1 MNEELKIIIRAE
13 LEQFKKAMK
22 DAVAGIKGVA
32 NESRKAS
39 KEIDGFTAEVNQ
51 QGKALSDLKQKYIDL
66 AKAHGTESKEA
77 KDAAEAI
84 RKLSAEY
91 KTNKALA
98 GDLANKANSFDVSL
112 GSDNANKNVEKTNE
126 SMDELKETMSGILGL
141 NIFEFL
147 GKSVDKY
154 NEKIKSNLKLSKEYF
169 KDAKKSFSN
178 LGYNIKQMFG
188 SFSKKFWSSEYGQD
202 NVSGQM
208 MIEGF
213 AESSKLAITDVQDA
227 AIQASRGIG
236 AAFKAIGAGIMA
248 SAAVIIADLLVI
260 IGLAKNALSMAKQIK
275 AMSNEASRAGM
286 TTATFQEWGY
296 VLKQVGIEEDKLT
309 DFTKKLAERQNEL
322 RSGSEEVAKAF
333 EEIGLSQEEVLGS
346 SQEELFRKS
355 VAGLQNIENEAERT
369 SVAFRIFSDDA
380 TDLANVLYLTNQ
392 ETQSLVDNY
401 YNLGG
406 APSDNLIN
414 KSKILSGSTTNLSY
428 AWQGLKNTLA
438 EWVIPAVIAVVQW
451 LTTAVAYIN
460 AFLQGIFGIKNV
472 GKDASKGTEN
482 VGKGIGKIGNSAKKA
497 TGAVKELLRYTMG
510 FDELNIIPK
519 QSTGS
524 GSSGGDAANNYGGY
538 SGANINPDIPVI
550 ETPDL
555 SKFRA
560 WMDEYGGIIQ
570 GILTWTLLLGGV
582 AMVVAG
588 FMTGNIPLIVGGF
601 SVAGLGIAIG
611 AAGGEESHWNKLGE
625 GIKAAWDAVANWF
638 KTYVAPIFTKAWWAE
653 KWNSLVA
660 ATSEKLA
667 ELKAKID
674 EKMAPIKQWFE
685 TYIKPVFTKDYWIT
699 LWNNIKTAASEKLA
713 EIKTKIDEKMAPIRK
728 WFNDKIKPV
737 FTKSYWVDKWN
748 AIKNAAADKLTEIK
762 NKFDEKMKP
771 LKDWF
776 ENKLKPIFSKK
787 YWTDMLAGM
796 KDGLKDGLNKCLEN
810 IEKFINNIAKKLGLG
825 KVQEAL
831 SAIGIDF
838 NLSEIKIPRLAT
850 GGIATSSILANIGEA
865 GREAVLPLDRNT
877 EWMDI
882 LADRINGRSAPSK
895 IVLMVD
901 GRELGYAA
909 INSING
915 ITKQT
920 GTLQLQ
926 LV

>member
-112 GSDNANKNVEKTNE
+112 GDENARNNVEATNE
-126 SMDELKETMSGILGL
+126 SMGELQDTLQGIYTL
-141 NIFEFL
+141 NIWQFVGDSISKWSKKAKGFGESARNSFDL
-147 GKSVDKY
+147 AGAYFQQAWGELTRDP
-154 NEKIKSNLKLSKEYF
+154 ETLSNL
-169 KDAKKSFSN
+169 DVM
-178 LGYNIKQMFG
+178 G
-188 SFSKKFWSSEYGQD
+188 
-202 NVSGQM
+202 
-208 MIEGF
+208 
-213 AESSKLAITDVQDA
+213 ESISDA
-227 AIQASRGIG
+227 AKGSLESVKYAFQEVGQAVGSS
-236 AAFKAIGAGIMA
+236 FKAIAAGIAA
-248 SAAVIIADLLVI
+248 SAAIIVADLLII
-260 IGLAKNALSMAKQIK
+260 IGLAKNALTMAKQIK
-275 AMSNEASRAGM
+275 EMSVQASKSGM
-286 TTATFQEWGY
+286 NTSTFQEWGY
-296 VLKQVGIEEDKLT
+296 VFKQVGVESDKLV
-309 DFTKKLAERQNEL
+309 DFTKKLAEKQNEL
-322 RSGSEEVAKAF
+322 RDGTAGVAEAF
-333 EEIGLSQEEVLGS
+333 EAIGISQEEVLGS
-346 SQEELFRKS
+346 NQEELFRKT
-355 VAGLQNIENEAERT
+355 VAGLQNIENESERT
-369 SVAFRIFSDDA
+369 SAAFRIFTDDA
-380 TDLANVLYLTNQ
+380 TDLTNLLYLTNQ
-392 ETQSLVDNY
+392 ETQSLVNNY
-401 YNLGG
+401 YALGG
-406 APSDNLIN
+406 APTDNLIN
-414 KSKILSGSTTNLSY
+414 KSKILEGSTTNLSY

-497 TGAVKELLRYTMG
+497 TKDIKELLRYTMG

-519 QSTGS
+519 QSAGGS
-524 GSSGGDAANNYGGY
+524 GSGDIAGAGGAGY
-538 SGANINPDIPVI
+538 SSTGINPDIPVI

-611 AAGGEESHWNKLGE
+611 AAGGEESHWAKLGN

-660 ATSEKLA
+660 AASEKLA

-685 TYIKPVFTKDYWIT
+685 TYIKPVFTKEYWIT
-699 LWNNIKTAASEKLA
+699 LWNNLKAAASEKLA
-713 EIKTKIDEKMAPIRK
+713 EIKTKIDEKMAPIKK
-728 WFNDKIKPV
+728 WFNDKIKPI
-737 FTKSYWVDKWN
+737 FTKSYWIDKWN

-850 GGIATSSILANIGEA
+850 GGIATSSVLANIGEA
-865 GREAVLPLDRNT
+865 GREAVLPLENHT